1 MKMAVLKKSLIQ
13 HIEFGNYN
21 YKSAPFITKAA
32 SITVLSGILAFL
44 NFVPPGT
51 LL

>member
-1 MKMAVLKKSLIQ
+1 MAVLKKSFIQQ
-13 HIEFGNYN
+13 HIEIGNYN

-32 SITVLSGILAFL
+32 SIAVLSGILAFL